1 MAVVRRGGGVD
12 SPRRRCDTLS
22 SLTLPPA
29 PHTGGRPAPPPPPS
43 PPLQADA
50 STPITAIGVEQ
61 FVLVEAAS
69 GRAVLT
75 LRIPEAAL
83 ALTAA
88 DRVRGDGAELAVTCT
103 PPDGDAF
110 TITLHASG

>member
-1 MAVVRRGGGVD
+1 
-12 SPRRRCDTLS
+12 
-22 SLTLPPA
+22 
-29 PHTGGRPAPPPPPS
+29 
-43 PPLQADA
+43 
-50 STPITAIGVEQ
+50 
-61 FVLVEAAS
+61 VLVEAAS